1 MLNTF
6 TKKMPWVVASILVA
20 TSIFGDAKEL
30 AADSTNCRPKP
41 VEQKPCPQ
49 PKPCPPKPCCEPVP
63 QIQLM
68 PAYNAPARIDVRGS
82 WDLFVGASFIYWEAM
97 QDDMD
102 FAASVVSNTAGS
114 FSTAPGAKTTAKVIG
129 HDFSYKPGFKILA
142 GMNFDHDHW
151 EGFAEYT
158 WFSSKTSASASAET
172 PPSGEYSTLMPTKG
186 SAYLLTNAGASEE
199 RGFNSGTQQ
208 WNLSY
213 QALNT
218 VLARTYYVG
227 KNLTFRSMFGPRFA
241 WFSQTKEQAFL
252 GGTGGGT
259 APNSSNLYNGNFDEK
274 QSFSSWGAGLVA
286 GLDTNWIIGEGFR
299 LIGNGSFDIL
309 YTRVQTSNDKD
320 TLTDNTVPT
329 LPTVFGFQT
338 GRPDFLMPHSN
349 LEFGFGWGSY
359 FDCNNWH
366 IDLFATYCFQTF
378 WGANLFRE
386 FNDDVQAT
394 NSRLSDANLYM
405 HGLTTGLRLDF

>member
-1 MLNTF
+1 
-6 TKKMPWVVASILVA
+6 MPWLVASILVA

-30 AADSTNCRPKP
+30 AADSNNCRPKP

-82 WDLFVGASFIYWEAM
+82 WDLIVGASFIYWEAM

-102 FAASVVSNTAGS
+102 FAASVVSNNVTS
-114 FSTAPGAKTTAKVIG
+114 FSLTPGAKTTAKVIG
-129 HDFSYKPGFKILA
+129 HDFSYEPGFKILA

-158 WFSSKTSASASAET
+158 WFSSKTNTSASKET
-172 PPSGEYSTLMPTKG
+172 VSSGEYSTIQPTKG
-186 SAYLLTNAGASEE
+186 NPGIVGND
-199 RGFNSGTQQ
+199 GFNSATQQ

-241 WFSQTKEQAFL
+241 WFSQTKELAFL
-252 GGTGGGT
+252 GSTGASTGTN
-259 APNSSNLYNGNFDEK
+259 PSNLVNANFDEK
-274 QSFSSWGAGLVA
+274 ANFSSWGAGLVA

-309 YTRVQTSNDKD
+309 YTRVQTSNDKE
-320 TLTDNTVPT
+320 TYALNTAPASPT
-329 LPTVFGFQT
+329 IFAFQT
-338 GRPDFLMPHSN
+338 NRPDFLMPHAN

-378 WGANLFRE
+378 WGANLFHE
-386 FNDDVQAT
+386 SYDNVQPA
-394 NSRLSDANLYM
+394 NGRLSDANLYM